1 VKFKKLH
8 AKKAI
13 AKIMTSRG
21 FAPGGMTLHL
31 EEIGKMTTGHSV
43 TTPWIKLH

>member
-1 VKFKKLH
+1 MTSCGF
-8 AKKAI
+8 APEE
-13 AKIMTSRG
+13 KIMTSRG